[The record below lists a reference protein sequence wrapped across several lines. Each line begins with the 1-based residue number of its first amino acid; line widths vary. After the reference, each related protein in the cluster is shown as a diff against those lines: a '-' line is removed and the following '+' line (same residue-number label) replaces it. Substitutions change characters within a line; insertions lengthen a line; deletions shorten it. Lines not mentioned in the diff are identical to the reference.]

1 MVQENRPNVLFI
13 SFDDLNHYV
22 GFLDRAP
29 NAITP
34 HFNRLAERCT
44 VFERAYCQAPI
55 CNPSRASLMSG
66 LRPSTTGVYNNRQ
79 PLRFS
84 ETGKNCVTLPQ
95 YFRQNGYLTTGSGK
109 VY

>member
-29 NAITP
+29 NAVTP

-66 LRPSTTGVYNNRQ
+66 LRPSTTGVYNNGNYI
-79 PLRFS
+79 LD
-84 ETGKNCVTLPQ
+84 K
-95 YFRQNGYLTTGSGK
+95 
-109 VY
+109 